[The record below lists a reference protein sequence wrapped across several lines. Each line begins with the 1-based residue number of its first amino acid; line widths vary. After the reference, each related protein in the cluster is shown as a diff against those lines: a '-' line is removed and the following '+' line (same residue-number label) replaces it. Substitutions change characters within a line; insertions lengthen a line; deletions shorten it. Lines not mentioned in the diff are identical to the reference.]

1 MQKDNRLH
9 RDCAGSRSRKLRQVI
24 LRQSSGTYAPV
35 VDVWEPELVDD
46 ERESVFV
53 PWYGVNLGVRGR
65 DEQKSRRK
73 RRRGTLWGEDITV
86 VVVGWM
92 LRVSSDSGT
101 RLPNLGDNGQQGRPR
116 WADSK

>member
-35 VDVWEPELVDD
+35 VDAWEPELVDV

-53 PWYGVNLGVRGR
+53 PWYGVNLGAHGA
-65 DEQKSRRK
+65 DEQKSRGK
-73 RRRGTLWGEDITV
+73 RQRETLW
-86 VVVGWM
+86 
-92 LRVSSDSGT
+92 
-101 RLPNLGDNGQQGRPR
+101 
-116 WADSK
+116 